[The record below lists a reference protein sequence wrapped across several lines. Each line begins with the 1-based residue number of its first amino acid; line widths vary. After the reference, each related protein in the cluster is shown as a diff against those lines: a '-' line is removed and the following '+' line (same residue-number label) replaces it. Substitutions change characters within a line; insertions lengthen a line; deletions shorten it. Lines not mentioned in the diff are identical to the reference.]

1 MMKRRSGFE
10 REWIF
15 SDEKWFELGGV
26 QGNERMWVDKDEPY
40 PQERYVGKAA
50 HPPKIHVWGAISHT
64 GRTGLHIHVGGINS
78 DVYID
83 CMEKALLPALFE
95 KSWLGLSRRKK
106 YVFQYDGATCH
117 SSHVTLKWLKE
128 HLPANVTALPRAVWP
143 ANSPDL
149 NPIELVWTH
158 LQDRVI
164 ERGAQTVDELKEI
177 VREEWW
183 KIPQEQIQHLLS
195 ALPNKINECIDH
207 KGSRFNKR

>member
-1 MMKRRSGFE
+1 MAFDNG
-10 REWIF
+10 
-15 SDEKWFELGGV
+15 
-26 QGNERMWVDKDEPY
+26 
-40 PQERYVGKAA
+40 
-50 HPPKIHVWGAISHT
+50 
-64 GRTGLHIHVGGINS
+64 
-78 DVYID
+78 
-83 CMEKALLPALFE
+83 
-95 KSWLGLSRRKK
+95 
-106 YVFQYDGATCH
+106 
-117 SSHVTLKWLKE
+117 
-128 HLPANVTALPRAVWP
+128 PRAVWP

-149 NPIELVWTH
+149 NPIELLWTH